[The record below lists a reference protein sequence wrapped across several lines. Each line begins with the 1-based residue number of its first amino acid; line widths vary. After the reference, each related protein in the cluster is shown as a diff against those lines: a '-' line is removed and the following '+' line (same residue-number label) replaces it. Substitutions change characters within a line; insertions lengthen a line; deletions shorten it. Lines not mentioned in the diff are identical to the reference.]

1 MPTVINLFSIR
12 VNSISNNGSVNIGE
26 AMHNSHVSSSKETGS
41 NTSYGDL
48 SPTEALMENVYID
61 PDQNDQANIGNLDE
75 VVTTQT

>member
-26 AMHNSHVSSSKETGS
+26 AMHNSHVSSSKATGS
-41 NTSYGDL
+41 NTSFGDL
-48 SPTEALMENVYID
+48 SPTESLMENIYID
-61 PDQNDQANIGNLDE
+61 PDTNDQANIGNLDE